1 MSKTFSLLFYLKKA
15 KTDNTGKAPIY
26 CRITV
31 DGQRSELSI
40 KRNVEPSRWNT
51 EKGYVR
57 GTTEEVRSMNVY
69 IDTVRNKLY
78 EHQRE
83 VVDKNIVLTAD
94 GLKNMYLGIDECK
107 KTVLEIFEYHNEK
120 IKSQIGKDYSIA
132 THKKLSTHSIILQV
146 LSRQSTSVQIC
157 FCMR

>member
-1 MSKTFSLLFYLKKA
+1 MDA
-15 KTDNTGKAPIY
+15 
-26 CRITV
+26 
-31 DGQRSELSI
+31 
-40 KRNVEPSRWNT
+40 
-51 EKGYVR
+51 
-57 GTTEEVRSMNVY
+57 
-69 IDTVRNKLY
+69 RNKLY

-107 KTVLEIFEYHNEK
+107 KTVLEIFEHHNDK

-132 THKKLSTHSIILQV
+132 THKKLSAHLIILQL